1 MITLA
6 QAATEIG
13 VSKRWL
19 QYWLADNPVDR
30 AGVPFYVPI
39 GRNKRFDQ
47 ADCDRI
53 KKAIREAEG
62 CRLKSIGAT
71 GSGITAE
78 LLGRLAADAAF
89 VAHSAPKTKTL
100 RRVKLPRSRKGTG
113 TVTSMDQARS

>member
-1 MITLA
+1 MKTLA

-30 AGVPFYVPI
+30 AGLPFYIPV
-39 GRNKRFDQ
+39 GQYKRFEQ

-62 CRLKSIGAT
+62 CRLKSIGVVN
-71 GSGITAE
+71 SGITVE
-78 LLGRLAADAAF
+78 LLGLLAADAAF
-89 VAHSAPKTKTL
+89 VAHSTPKTKTSP
-100 RRVKLPRSRKGTG
+100 RVRLPRSRNDTG
-113 TVTSMDQARS
+113 TVTSMGRERF